1 MKEQLERIWIKAW
14 MGIRRIGR
22 RVTRYIKQY
31 IHWFVRQPYAKGVSA
46 ALVITLAAGSL
57 IGYTLGKHLAVRSV
71 GQDKKEII
79 EKYEKEKAELK
90 DQLHLAQIQD
100 SEERPWYLTLVN
112 DTHPM
117 EEGYVPE
124 LAGIGGDHSVDSRI
138 AEPLKEML
146 ADAKE
151 AGLNMLVCSSYRSVE
166 RQQELYDEYMGE
178 AVRAG
183 KSYWQALAETR
194 KSTAHPGRS
203 EHNLGLAVDIVSA
216 NYTNLDTKQEETPE
230 AKWLAENC
238 SRYGFILRYPVD
250 KTDITGII
258 YEPWHYRYV
267 GVEDAMK
274 ITEMGITLEEYLGE
288 D

>member
-1 MKEQLERIWIKAW
+1 
-14 MGIRRIGR
+14 
-22 RVTRYIKQY
+22 
-31 IHWFVRQPYAKGVSA
+31 
-46 ALVITLAAGSL
+46 
-57 IGYTLGKHLAVRSV
+57 
-71 GQDKKEII
+71 
-79 EKYEKEKAELK
+79 
-90 DQLHLAQIQD
+90 
-100 SEERPWYLTLVN
+100 
-112 DTHPM
+112 
-117 EEGYVPE
+117 
-124 LAGIGGDHSVDSRI
+124 
-138 AEPLKEML
+138 ML